1 MKIGVPMNLKLS
13 KRYYLHNRQWAIKDA
28 FDALVELITNSDDS
42 YHRLFKHQLRPQDG
56 GRILIETCASI
67 KNNPVLIVRDRAEGM
82 TLQVMA
88 MKLLNVGD
96 RSSEEGDRGFMA
108 RGAKDCSEL
117 GNVIFESIVDDKYY
131 KATITS
137 DADFIALKDGDS
149 VNQDLRKSLHI
160 EKGNGTVVTI
170 EFTRHRLPRPSSI
183 CDNLPLH
190 FALRDIMAEN
200 SPCEVLFRDLN
211 DKGNESKRL
220 VYYQPQAELVCKP
233 EEFIVQGYPDA
244 KAKLI
249 IFRLP
254 EPLVDISDK
263 FRKSGIIIKGR
274 RGIHECSLLQPSFEK
289 DVYGK
294 KYFGRLECEYIDFL
308 MEDYDKK
315 PENRELLAIKNPS
328 LIVDPNRQGLLN
340 RSHPF
345 VTALLDI
352 PTKRLKALID
362 ADHAAN
368 VKVTGEIANEDLK
381 KRFDKLAKAASKF
394 LNQQIEDLE
403 QSTVGSE
410 IAAESFVKRGI
421 LIFPTYANVA
431 LGSVRSFGLYINRNI
446 FNKEEAEVSLK
457 SDSSAIEFTNPYVKL
472 IAHKTNKNLLY
483 GRFSIKGVTLKEQV
497 CIETKCEGLPRAEA
511 LINVVENKIEEREFA
526 SPLEFE
532 HKQYKIKE
540 GSSKVIRIFAKYP
553 ELINAETE
561 IKVISS
567 DNVSLP
573 IKGKC
578 ALVPVHGS
586 NFASAEITIEARRLC
601 HELLTLSVKLNDV
614 EAFTKVKIVQKE
626 ESGPPLKIELKDEDF
641 GTFRAKWG
649 DYEGQPYLLL
659 ISARHPSLK
668 RYLGPA
674 PDFVGRDSVHFRA
687 ILAEIVAESVCR
699 KSLLLESK
707 QQSWMFKWADL
718 KDDNLIAETVMAEL
732 QKRMKEFLPV
742 AHQVMIEN
750 NEISIT

>member
-1 MKIGVPMNLKLS
+1 MKIGVPMNLRLT

-28 FDALVELITNSDDS
+28 FDALVELITNADDS
-42 YHRLFKHQLRPQDG
+42 YHRLCKHQLRAQDG

-67 KNNPVLIVRDRAEGM
+67 KNNPVLMVRDRAEGM

-88 MKLLNVGD
+88 KKLLNVGD

-137 DADFIALKDGDS
+137 DADFIALEDGKS
-149 VNQDLRKSLHI
+149 ANQELRKSLHI

-183 CDNLPLH
+183 CENLPLH

-211 DKGNESKRL
+211 DKENKPKKL
-220 VYYQPQAELVCKP
+220 TYYQPQGDVVCN
-233 EEFIVQGYPDA
+233 EQFVVQGYPEA
-244 KAKLI
+244 KGKLI

-254 EPLVDISDK
+254 EPLEDISDK
-263 FRKSGIIIKGR
+263 FRKSGLIIKGR

-289 DVYGK
+289 DIYGK
-294 KYFGRLECEYIDFL
+294 KYFGRIECEYIDFL
-308 MEDYDKK
+308 MEDYDKRI
-315 PENRELLAIKNPS
+315 ENREPLAIENPS
-328 LIVDPNRQGLLN
+328 LVVDPNRQGYLN
-340 RSHPF
+340 RTHPF
-345 VTALLDI
+345 VIALLDL
-352 PTKRLKALID
+352 PTKRLKELID
-362 ADHAAN
+362 KDRAAN
-368 VKVTGEIANEDLK
+368 VNSGGEIADEDLK
-381 KRFDKLAKAASKF
+381 NKFEKLAKAASKF
-394 LNQQIEDLE
+394 LSQQIEDLD
-403 QSTVGSE
+403 QTTIDQE
-410 IAAESFVKRGI
+410 IDEESFAKRGI

-431 LGSVRSFGLYINRNI
+431 LGNIRSFGLYVNRNI

-457 SDSSAIEFTNPYVKL
+457 NDSTAIEFTNPFVKL
-472 IAHKTNKNLLY
+472 MAHKAKKNLLY
-483 GRFSIKGVTLKEQV
+483 GRFSVKGLALKEQV
-497 CIETKCEGLPRAEA
+497 CIETKCEGLPKAEA
-511 LINVVENKIEEREFA
+511 LINVVENKIEEREFV

-532 HKQYKIKE
+532 HKHYKIKE
-540 GSSKVIRIFAKYP
+540 GSSKTIRIFAKYP
-553 ELINAETE
+553 ELVNAETE
-561 IKVISS
+561 IKIVSS
-567 DNVSLP
+567 DTVSLP
-573 IKGKC
+573 IRGKC
-578 ALVPVHGS
+578 LLVPVHGS
-586 NFASAEITIEARRLC
+586 NFASAEITVEARRLC
-601 HELLTLSVKLNDV
+601 HELLTLSVKLNEV
-614 EAFTKVKIVQKE
+614 EAVTKIKIIQKE
-626 ESGPPLKIELKDEDF
+626 ESGLPLKIELKDEDF

-659 ISARHPSLK
+659 ISAKHPSLK

-674 PDFVGRDSVHFRA
+674 PDFVGRDSIHFRA

-718 KDDNLIAETVMAEL
+718 KEDNLIAETVMAEL

-742 AHQVMIEN
+742 AHQIMIE
-750 NEISIT
+750 ERETHV